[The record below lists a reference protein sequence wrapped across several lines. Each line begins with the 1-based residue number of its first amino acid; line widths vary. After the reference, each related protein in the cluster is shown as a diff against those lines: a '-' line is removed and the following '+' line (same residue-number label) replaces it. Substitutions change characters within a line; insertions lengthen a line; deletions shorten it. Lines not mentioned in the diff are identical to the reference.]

1 MWEKIQK
8 LGKKSVLV
16 IPIALLLR
24 IIFVCIELIFKVKIQ
39 IYELPKRFGHLLVE
53 PDIFLAK
60 ESGVTEKKLLFAVQ
74 SKDTSS
80 KELQREWGRFFHRF
94 PNSLLKCVLLYE
106 MFIGEKRFTFDLV
119 KSLPEELRVLGNT
132 PQIAFRTFRDES
144 SLLSINKHGKKIVF
158 LVVRDINY
166 DLEINIHTR
175 GRHALYRN
183 SHFESYLPAISH
195 LISRNY
201 FIVKGRTGSRINYDF
216 QNENFF
222 DLSVVRNPDE
232 FDTIQFQLAK
242 NAEFFLSTDTGALH
256 LGTLFRKP
264 IYRMNI
270 ASFGSG
276 NTYSLF
282 RLILLKRFVDSRTRQ
297 SLKLEDL
304 IMRGIL
310 DFNHQE
316 DFERGQVEV
325 LDNSSQSILD
335 FIEEVI
341 LDRTGDWKP
350 NKNSAMIS
358 SQFQKLCE
366 KYGYARHEGL
376 LFPNSWS
383 DENIEKL
390 L

>member
-1 MWEKIQK
+1 MWKKIRK

-16 IPIALLLR
+16 IPTAFVLR
-24 IIFVCIELIFKVKIQ
+24 IFFICIEFFFDKKIQ

-60 ESGVTEKKLLFAVQ
+60 EARVTGKKLFFAVQ
-74 SKDTSS
+74 RKDTSS
-80 KELQREWGRFFHRF
+80 KELQKEWSRYFHRF
-94 PNSLLKCVLLYE
+94 PNSLLKCVFLYE
-106 MFIGEKRFTFDLV
+106 VFIGKKRFTFDLV
-119 KSLPEELRVLGNT
+119 KSIPEELRILGNT
-132 PQIAFRTFRDES
+132 PPIAFRSLRDDN
-144 SLLSINKHGKKIVF
+144 SLLSINKHGKRIVF

-166 DLEINIHTR
+166 DLEINIDTK

-183 SHFESYLPAISH
+183 SDRESYLPAIRH

-201 FIVKGRTGSRINYDF
+201 FIVKSRTGPSINYDF

-222 DLSVVRNPDE
+222 DLGVVRNPDE
-232 FDTIQFQLAK
+232 FETLQFRLAK
-242 NAEFFLSTDTGALH
+242 DAEFFLSTDTGALH

-264 IYRMNI
+264 IYRLNI
-270 ASFGSG
+270 ASFAAG

-282 RLILLKRFVDSRTRQ
+282 RLILLKCFLDSRTRQ
-297 SLKLEDL
+297 PLKLEDL
-304 IMRGIL
+304 ITRGIL
-310 DFNHQE
+310 DFNHQK
-316 DFERGQVEV
+316 DFETRQVEV

-335 FIEEVI
+335 FVEEVI
-341 LDRTGDWKP
+341 RDRNGDWKP
-350 NKNSAMIS
+350 NENSSMIS
-358 SQFQKLCE
+358 NQFQKLCE
-366 KYGYARHEGL
+366 KYGYSRHHGL